1 MLEIYEKIRSKYRA
15 DMIRQHLSKLQSYNE
30 VYLMQYIDAL
40 ELSPSSK
47 YVLSR
52 ALSDYLYTFSKI
64 TKEQAERLRSSFR
77 YMRNDWSKQVVSDE
91 QIDYLISIIEKQ
103 RGEHIRLRNKLALAI
118 MLTTGCRVGELLNMK
133 VNDIHIDT
141 EKELVIITLINSK
154 SGGTKLYH
162 IKADYTVNNLNIA
175 TLYEDYL
182 DKRTTQSNYIFAN
195 DKGQRITKENIEAL
209 FRKADM
215 HPHQIR
221 HTAITKRLKDYDI
234 YEAAKFAGHKSLNTT
249 QRYIQREYVN
259 VIG

>member
-15 DMIRQHLSKLQSYNE
+15 DMIRQHLPKLQSYNE

-40 ELSPSSK
+40 DLSSSSK

-52 ALSDYLYTFSKI
+52 ALADYLYTFSKI
-64 TKEQAERLRSSFR
+64 TKEQAERLRSAFR
-77 YMRNDWSKQVVSDE
+77 YMRSDWSKQVVSDE
-91 QIDYLISIIEKQ
+91 QIDYLIKIIERQ
-103 RGEHIRLRNKLALAI
+103 RGEHVQLRNKLALAI
-118 MLTTGCRVGELLNMK
+118 MLTTGCRIGELLNMK
-133 VNDIHIDT
+133 TNDICVDEQQQIVI
-141 EKELVIITLINSK
+141 KLVNSK

-162 IKADYTVNNLNIA
+162 IKATHSINNLNIL
-175 TLYEDYL
+175 TLYNEYIN
-182 DKRTTQSNYIFAN
+182 KRTVNSEYLFSN
-195 DKGQRITKENIEAL
+195 DKGQRITKENIEVL

-249 QRYIQREYVN
+249 QRYIQREYAN

>member
-40 ELSPSSK
+40 DLSSSSK

-52 ALSDYLYTFSKI
+52 ALADYLYTFSKI
-64 TKEQAERLRSSFR
+64 TKEQAERLRSAFR
-77 YMRNDWSKQVVSDE
+77 YMRSDWSKQVVSDE
-91 QIDYLISIIEKQ
+91 QIDYLIKIIERQ
-103 RGEHIRLRNKLALAI
+103 RGEHVQLRNKLALAI

-133 VNDIHIDT
+133 TNDICVDEQQI
-141 EKELVIITLINSK
+141 VITLVNSK

-162 IKADYTVNNLNIA
+162 IKATHSINNLNIL
-175 TLYEDYL
+175 TLYNEYIN
-182 DKRTTQSNYIFAN
+182 KRTVNSEYLFSN
-195 DKGQRITKENIEAL
+195 DKGQRITKENIEVL

-234 YEAAKFAGHKSLNTT
+234 YEAAKFAGHKSLATT

-259 VIG
+259 RIE